1 LARRAASHSYKTRRH
16 RRADHLHSNSQGVR
30 KMPVLVTA
38 QVENQTEQLYDG
50 MLSALAA
57 PLKQAEGFVMH
68 SAHRAPSGEWLVQ
81 EIWQTKAQA
90 DQFFARFVAPNLP
103 PGVRPKRK
111 VVELHS
117 LVTVGA

>member
-1 LARRAASHSYKTRRH
+1 
-16 RRADHLHSNSQGVR
+16 
-30 KMPVLVTA
+30 MPVLVTA

-117 LVTVGA
+117 LVTAGA

>member
-1 LARRAASHSYKTRRH
+1 
-16 RRADHLHSNSQGVR
+16 
-30 KMPVLVTA
+30 MPVLVTA

-50 MLSALAA
+50 MLSALAS

-103 PGVRPKRK
+103 LGVRPKRK

-117 LVTVGA
+117 LVTAEA